1 MSTYKTY
8 RLNMEEIQASLLE
21 VQRDFS
27 RLSEAMLMRRE
38 PLDNRIIDNLLAGY
52 AYVDQLLEEEVDLFT
67 LKGSDHILE
76 LNHIVLCGL
85 DERVRLEFGPHILET
100 RKRFS
105 QGIGQILSWY
115 ARKKSKSAYKR
126 AAGVY
131 VLGVSQPQLF
141 LEGNH
146 RTGSLLASFILV
158 KDGKPPFV
166 LTRENA
172 LAYFN
177 PSTLIKYKHKQKF
190 LDMQYF
196 LKKYMGYFTEF
207 LEKTLDKRFRRKI
220 LQEDQ
225 KKTS

>member
-1 MSTYKTY
+1 MGKYKEY
-8 RLNMEEIQASLLE
+8 RLNLEEIQASLFA

-27 RLSEAMLMRRE
+27 RISEEMLMRRE

-52 AYVDQLLEEEVDLFT
+52 AYVDQLLEEGVDLFS

-85 DERVRLEFGPHILET
+85 DERVRLEFGSHILET

-115 ARKKSKSAYKR
+115 ERKKSKSPYKR

-146 RTGSLLASFILV
+146 RTGSLVASYILV

-177 PSTLIKYKHKQKF
+177 PSTLIKYKHKKKF

-196 LKKYMGYFTEF
+196 LKKYMGYFADF
-207 LEKTLDKRFRRKI
+207 LEETLDKRFRRKI
-220 LQEDQ
+220 LLEDQ
-225 KKTS
+225 KKNP

>member
-1 MSTYKTY
+1 MGKYKEY
-8 RLNMEEIQASLLE
+8 RLNLEEIRASLKD
-21 VQRDFS
+21 VQRNFA
-27 RLSEAMLMRRE
+27 RLSEDMLMRRE
-38 PLDNRIIDNLLAGY
+38 PLDDRIIDNLLAGY
-52 AYVDQLLEEEVDLFT
+52 AYVDQLLEDKVDLFS

-105 QGIGQILSWY
+105 RGIGQILAWY
-115 ARKKSKSAYKR
+115 EEKKSKSAYKR

-131 VLGVSQPQLF
+131 VLEVSQPQLF

-146 RTGSLLASFILV
+146 RTGALLASYILV

-166 LTRENA
+166 LTKENA

-177 PSTLIKYKHKQKF
+177 PSTLIKYKHKKKF
-190 LDMQYF
+190 LDMQYY
-196 LKKYMGYFTEF
+196 LKRYMKYFAEF
-207 LEKTLDKRFRRKI
+207 LEETLDKRFRRKAVSAAPM
-220 LQEDQ
+220 
-225 KKTS
+225 K

>member
-1 MSTYKTY
+1 MGNFKEY
-8 RLNMEEIQASLLE
+8 RLNLEEIRASLRG
-21 VQRDFS
+21 VQRDFA
-27 RLSEAMLMRRE
+27 RISEEMLMRRE
-38 PLDNRIIDNLLAGY
+38 PLDDRIIDNLLAGY
-52 AYVDQLLEEEVDLFT
+52 AYVDQLLEDGVDMFS

-76 LNHIVLCGL
+76 LNHIVLCGV
-85 DERVRLEFGPHILET
+85 DARVRLEYGPHILET
-100 RKRFS
+100 RRRFS
-105 QGIGQILSWY
+105 QGIGQILDWY
-115 ARKKSKSAYKR
+115 AGKKSKSACKR

-146 RTGSLLASFILV
+146 RTGALLASYILV

-177 PSTLIKYKHKQKF
+177 PSTLIKYKHKKKF

-196 LKKYMGYFTEF
+196 LKKYMKYFAEF
-207 LEKTLDKRFRRKI
+207 MDETLDK
-220 LQEDQ
+220 
-225 KKTS
+225 KTA